1 MVIEEL
7 LVREGELTQREET
20 LTTREEKEMIS
31 EKALTQVS
39 PALDEEWTK
48 GEAAR
53 QEYLGKI
60 EAHTA
65 RGKLV
70 LDIDKML
77 GEKRV
82 ELDELEFIELQRL
95 LWDIEADRAVEANR
109 LATLVRV
116 LENLDMPSNPGM
128 PRDLRMAVDV
138 LGAVDMILECMKGAY
153 VSSHSPWD

>member
-82 ELDELEFIELQRL
+82 ELDELEFIELQQL
-95 LWDIEADRAVEANR
+95 LWDIEADHAVEANR

>member
-20 LTTREEKEMIS
+20 LTTREEEMIS
-31 EKALTQVS
+31 EKAHTQVS

-48 GEAAR
+48 GEAAQ

>member
-7 LVREGELTQREET
+7 LVREGELTRREET
-20 LTTREEKEMIS
+20 LTTREEKEKIS

-39 PALDEEWTK
+39 AALDEEWTK

-109 LATLVRV
+109 LATLV
-116 LENLDMPSNPGM
+116 GF
-128 PRDLRMAVDV
+128 
-138 LGAVDMILECMKGAY
+138 
-153 VSSHSPWD
+153 